1 MDGISR
7 SEIDTVHRLKELVIS
22 QIEAFYLTESA
33 STLGYNIWFSKDND
47 GKFVAQ
53 AIALKE
59 KGKQE
64 KGKEIKGKCDKAIK
78 DHLAAAA
85 LKAEIELLMRAV
97 TKDIHSQ
104 TVHPC
109 LKGKSKIVHLGD
121 RSAFVAQL
129 NYYEWVPYTDIISGY
144 PTFVASFTS
153 EKSVVEALHKLF
165 HEVKS
170 RKIGWI
176 AA

>member
-1 MDGISR
+1 MDGILR

-64 KGKEIKGKCDKAIK
+64 KGKEVER
-78 DHLAAAA
+78 AAEVDCLFAGRSTDGFVGA
-85 LKAEIELLMRAV
+85 LENLWGLV
-97 TKDIHSQ
+97 L
-104 TVHPC
+104 VH
-109 LKGKSKIVHLGD
+109 V
-121 RSAFVAQL
+121 SANA
-129 NYYEWVPYTDIISGY
+129 PSAGM
-144 PTFVASFTS
+144 
-153 EKSVVEALHKLF
+153 VV
-165 HEVKS
+165 
-170 RKIGWI
+170 G
-176 AA
+176 